1 MEVWVVA
8 RHCHTAKDF
17 VQCIFCLKILPSGIK
32 RFQTAPCRQV
42 WWHYEWVQQTD
53 EADGDN
59 SLWGAVDGAL
69 GASQGLWGRN
79 FPRDDVVGVG
89 SSFQPQRT

>member
-1 MEVWVVA
+1 MWEN
-8 RHCHTAKDF
+8 D
-17 VQCIFCLKILPSGIK
+17 
-32 RFQTAPCRQV
+32 QV
-42 WWHYEWVQQTD
+42 EETN

-79 FPRDDVVGVG
+79 FPRADAVSAG